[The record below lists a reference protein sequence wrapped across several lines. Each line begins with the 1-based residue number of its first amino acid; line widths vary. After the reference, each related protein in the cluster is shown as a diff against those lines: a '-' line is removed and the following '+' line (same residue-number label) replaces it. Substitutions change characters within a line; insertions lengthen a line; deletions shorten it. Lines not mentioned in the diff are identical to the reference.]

1 MTAFARQVATAK
13 RLIAKYGA
21 TCTFRR
27 LPDAP
32 QDANKPWLV
41 TSQGSA
47 VSYPGIKVCILPY
60 SRINRETQQQIADTE
75 IQFGDFQGL
84 MASQVFV
91 PSLTDV
97 ILNGQ
102 GLVYRI
108 KKITTLAPDGTDI
121 LYTMDLTK

>member
-1 MTAFARQVATAK
+1 MTVYARQIATAK

-32 QDANKPWLV
+32 QDADKPWLV
-41 TSQGSA
+41 TSQGSQQSFA
-47 VSYPGIKVCILPY
+47 GIKVCILPY
-60 SRINRETQQQIADTE
+60 SRINRESQQQIGGTE

-84 MASQVFV
+84 MASQTFV
-91 PSLTDV
+91 PTLTDLIV
-97 ILNGQ
+97 QNGKT
-102 GLVYRI
+102 YRI